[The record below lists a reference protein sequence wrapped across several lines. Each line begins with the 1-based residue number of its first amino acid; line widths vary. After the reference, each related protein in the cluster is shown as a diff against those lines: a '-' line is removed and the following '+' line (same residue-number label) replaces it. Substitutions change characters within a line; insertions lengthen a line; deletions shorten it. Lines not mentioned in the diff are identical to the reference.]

1 MKLILASASP
11 RRKDL
16 LQGITGDFLTV
27 RVDADEL
34 AVGVWP
40 ERFPLLNAIAK
51 SEAGAA
57 LYPDDL
63 VIGADTVIELDGQ
76 LIGKPV
82 DIDDARNILQS
93 LSGRSHLVTT
103 GVCLTCLNE
112 AIRCQFSV
120 STIVT
125 FKTLPSEVI
134 NAYLDKVHVLD
145 KAGAYG
151 IQEYGDMLTESVDG
165 PLDNVIG
172 LPCDKLSEALKACGF
187 NY

>member
-16 LQGITGDFLTV
+16 LKGITGNFLTV

-34 AVGVWP
+34 SVGIWP
-40 ERFPLLNAIAK
+40 ERFPLLNAIEK
-51 SEAGAA
+51 SRAGAA
-57 LYPDDL
+57 LYPEDL
-63 VIGADTVIELDGQ
+63 VIGADTVIELDDQ

-82 DIDDARNILQS
+82 DIDDARKILQT
-93 LSGRSHLVTT
+93 LSGHSHLVTT
-103 GVCLTCLNE
+103 GVCLTCLAE
-112 AIRCQFSV
+112 AISCQFSV
-120 STIVT
+120 STTVT
-125 FKTLPSEVI
+125 FKVLSDDVI
-134 NAYLDKVHVLD
+134 NAYLEKVHVLD

-172 LPCDKLSEALKACGF
+172 LPCEKLSEALTACGF

>member
-1 MKLILASASP
+1 M
-11 RRKDL
+11 
-16 LQGITGDFLTV
+16 GITGDFLAV

-34 AVGVWP
+34 AVGIWP

-51 SEAGAA
+51 SRAGAE

-63 VIGADTVIELDGQ
+63 VIGADTVIELGGH
-76 LIGKPV
+76 LIGKPC
-82 DIDDARNILQS
+82 DLDDARRILRK

-103 GVCLTCLNE
+103 GICLTCLSRN
-112 AIRCQFSV
+112 IRCQFSV
-120 STIVT
+120 STTVK
-125 FKTLPSEVI
+125 FKELSDRVI
-134 NAYLDKVHVLD
+134 NDYLDKVYVLD

-172 LPCDKLSEALKACGF
+172 LPCEKLAEALTACGF
-187 NY
+187 AY